1 MNGVIF
7 GQDDDDDDDDDH
19 DDDGDGGDDDD
30 NEYGSGCGSGGRVD
44 GDYSRLLPH
53 VWKIIISNQRGTC
66 SLIHF
71 FSFFISTFFRVCTQ
85 IEKHFCPSCGN
96 KTLIKVSMSIDE
108 KGVTHYHVPNRKRPF
123 NIRGKRVSL
132 LS

>member
-1 MNGVIF
+1 MNEVIF

-19 DDDGDGGDDDD
+19 DDGDGGDDDD
-30 NEYGSGCGSGGRVD
+30 NEYGSGGRVD

-71 FSFFISTFFRVCTQ
+71 FPFLFQLFSECAPKSRSISAPLVATR
-85 IEKHFCPSCGN
+85 
-96 KTLIKVSMSIDE
+96 
-108 KGVTHYHVPNRKRPF
+108 RW
-123 NIRGKRVSL
+123 
-132 LS
+132 